1 MKKLYH
7 LDEEEKNRIL
17 NLHESSTR
25 KQYLMN
31 EQTIAG
37 AAYSTATGAAK
48 AAGTALLIP
57 GGFVVAPIA
66 GVVGGIVGLISS
78 ISSAMGRDAFISTV
92 TKLCSVG
99 NKPTLGAGALMDIAE
114 KLNGL
119 INTPNLLGGGYATV
133 ESRKGIKAALT
144 SIPSIP
150 DLCGVNK
157 EYKNLYGIDLMADL
171 KREIRRDDYYRDTVQ
186 VPLTRAIRL
195 SQEATTKAAEAAK
208 QKPAETLVG
217 WENYPCVTSNPNAKK
232 GSLKDGTVAYNINGE
247 TYYGGG
253 RKLGVDGKMSSYY
266 CGTDGT
272 IKIGDKPVQN
282 TTSGVV
288 GTGGLVSGMGSVL
301 ISPQQVTALRTNA
314 GLTGTGNSLSQ
325 QDINDLYNM
334 INKLPNPNK

>member
-1 MKKLYH
+1 MKKLYY

-31 EQTIAG
+31 EQSLG
-37 AAYSTATGAAK
+37 SMAYSTAGGAQTGAVIGAHFGGVG
-48 AAGTALLIP
+48 AIP
-57 GGFVVAPIA
+57 GAVI
-66 GVVGGIVGLISS
+66 GGAIGLISGIAS
-78 ISSAMGRDAFISTV
+78 TMNRDAFIKTITEV
-92 TKLCSVG
+92 CSKG
-99 NKPTLGAGALMDIAE
+99 GTPTLDAGPLMDIAE

-119 INTPNLLGGGYATV
+119 INTTNYLGGGYATT
-133 ESRKGIKAALT
+133 ESRAGIKSTLAT
-144 SIPSIP
+144 IPSIP
-150 DLCGVNK
+150 DLCGVMK
-157 EYKNLYGIDLMADL
+157 EYKELYQIDLLADL
-171 KREIRRDDYYRDTVQ
+171 KREIYYDKYWSDTVQ
-186 VPLTRAIRL
+186 VPLTKAIRL
-195 SQEATTKAAEAAK
+195 SKAATAKAAEAAK

-253 RKLGVDGKMSSYY
+253 RKRGVDGKMSSYY

-272 IKIGDKPVQN
+272 IKIGDKPTTQS
-282 TTSGVV
+282 TTSGFA
-288 GTGGLVSGMGSVL
+288 GTGAPVSGMGSIL
-301 ISPQQVTALRTNA
+301 ISPQQVSSLRTSA

-334 INKLPNPNK
+334 INKLPNKQ